1 MGIND
6 FQVIFIII
14 EVLFCLL
21 KKIQMI
27 LKCNITNYKRFFKL
41 IPFYF
46 IFFINYLDQGLVE
59 LDSKKID
66 RSGFQSFKLRRLFQK
81 KLPIENGIDK
91 KGEQTGYR
99 YLIMELP
106 LERIP
111 IIYEIKEKEIKRQ
124 EKVLKI
130 KSYNPEDNS
139 MTETF
144 AMIFN
149 TILLTSPDP
158 YRPMT
163 LEDAKIFSPD
173 GTFLAYLYGQP
184 AGFAAL
190 TVEDT
195 EEGKI
200 GVIAGIGV
208 MPKFRGKKV
217 ALALTTTIIEWF
229 NKKNVKKLQ
238 CEVYEFND
246 ISYNFISSL
255 GFHEVGE
262 MYLDQETVENP
273 LRRFDN

>member
-1 MGIND
+1 M
-6 FQVIFIII
+6 
-14 EVLFCLL
+14 
-21 KKIQMI
+21 
-27 LKCNITNYKRFFKL
+27 
-41 IPFYF
+41 
-46 IFFINYLDQGLVE
+46 VE
-59 LDSKKID
+59 LDSKTND

-81 KLPIENGIDK
+81 ELPVKKGFDK
-91 KGEQTGYR
+91 KGVQSGYR
-99 YLIMELP
+99 YIIMELP
-106 LERIP
+106 IERVP

-124 EKVLKI
+124 ENVLKV
-130 KSYNPEDNS
+130 KSYNPEDDNEA
-139 MTETF
+139 ETF

-149 TILLTSPDP
+149 TVLLTSPDP

-195 EEGKI
+195 DEGNI

-217 ALALTTTIIEWF
+217 ALALATTIIEWF
-229 NKKNVKKLQ
+229 SKKKNINKLQ
-238 CEVYEFND
+238 CEVYEYND

-262 MYLDQETVENP
+262 MYLNQETVENP
-273 LRRFDN
+273 LRQIDN